1 MQDQIGC
8 WNIRA
13 PAMSITAAAPK
24 IVIQYVASSTN
35 TAEVLYFSV
44 SQSGT
49 TTSAMDAFGIIVPS
63 AAATMATAGSTTA
76 GTASTVID
84 LAGGAS
90 TLRASLSTTTIA
102 TGPTTQGAT
111 INFVPKKFSFNV
123 LAGYEW
129 NAQPNTRIWVP
140 ASGIIQLYA
149 YAITTATW
157 DCELIIRESK

>member
-8 WNIRA
+8 WVIRA
-13 PAMSITAAAPK
+13 PAMSIVAAAPK
-24 IVIQYVASSTN
+24 IVIQYVATSTN
-35 TAEVLYFSV
+35 TAEVVYFSA

-49 TTSAMDAFGIIVPS
+49 TTSGMDAFGLIVPS
-63 AAATMATAGSTTA
+63 AVSTMATAGVTTPGA
-76 GTASTVID
+76 TATVID

-90 TLRASLSTTTIA
+90 TLRGTLSTTTIA
-102 TGPTTQGAT
+102 IGPTTQGGT
-111 INFVPKKFSFNV
+111 INGVPKKFSFNV

-129 NAQPNTRIWVP
+129 NAQPNTRVWVP

-157 DCELIIRESK
+157 DCELVIRESK